1 MKTSKTRSSS
11 AVVRWLVA
19 LAVVALLAAACGSG
33 NDDDDAGG
41 VDTAPAPEATEA
53 AEPSDSA
60 GSGDADATEEPEP
73 AEEPDADE
81 GSDAPATEETEEPEA
96 APDAT
101 PEATEEPIVLTDSF
115 RGVTSESILIGF
127 VAIDFETLNQ
137 DFGLDLSYKGY
148 TPTFHALV
156 DWYNEQGGV
165 LGRRLEVVS
174 EKFLPVGA
182 TTAEAA
188 CLKLTEDVQVFAVI
202 NGFAGPG
209 TENVNTCFTVVHET
223 ILVGGLPSPEHA
235 EASKG
240 LWVSTQM
247 SLERRTAAFAS
258 VLEQTGLIGEV
269 SPVMVIGSN
278 PELQGLVDF
287 TAESLEA
294 AGAEV
299 PVAGVVTSTGDEY
312 ATQTEVDVFIERAR
326 SQGVVSVLLL
336 GEGSYR
342 NDQLWRNAPE
352 FVYLIGNGDRI
363 SDWLREPPT
372 TLSSETRVLTTRQG
386 PTPVDDPRILQ
397 CIEVVEPA
405 IGVEVKFPEELEEGE
420 DNYWAALLNTCRDL
434 SMFIQIA
441 EAAGPD
447 LTNESWVAAL
457 DNTPDLS
464 IPGTQFASVSSDK
477 VDATDALFLVEY
489 DYANKEFVELAGPLD
504 IGG

>member
-1 MKTSKTRSSS
+1 M
-11 AVVRWLVA
+11 
-19 LAVVALLAAACGSG
+19 
-33 NDDDDAGG
+33 
-41 VDTAPAPEATEA
+41 
-53 AEPSDSA
+53 
-60 GSGDADATEEPEP
+60 
-73 AEEPDADE
+73 
-81 GSDAPATEETEEPEA
+81 
-96 APDAT
+96 
-101 PEATEEPIVLTDSF
+101 
-115 RGVTSESILIGF
+115 
-127 VAIDFETLNQ
+127 
-137 DFGLDLSYKGY
+137 
-148 TPTFHALV
+148 
-156 DWYNEQGGV
+156 
-165 LGRRLEVVS
+165 
-174 EKFLPVGA
+174 
-182 TTAEAA
+182 
-188 CLKLTEDVQVFAVI
+188 
-202 NGFAGPG
+202 
-209 TENVNTCFTVVHET
+209 
-223 ILVGGLPSPEHA
+223 
-235 EASKG
+235 
-240 LWVSTQM
+240 
-247 SLERRTAAFAS
+247 
-258 VLEQTGLIGEV
+258 
-269 SPVMVIGSN
+269 
-278 PELQGLVDF
+278 
-287 TAESLEA
+287 
-294 AGAEV
+294 
-299 PVAGVVTSTGDEY
+299 
-312 ATQTEVDVFIERAR
+312 
-326 SQGVVSVLLL
+326 LLL

>member
-1 MKTSKTRSSS
+1 MPPRS
-11 AVVRWLVA
+11 
-19 LAVVALLAAACGSG
+19 
-33 NDDDDAGG
+33 
-41 VDTAPAPEATEA
+41 
-53 AEPSDSA
+53 PS
-60 GSGDADATEEPEP
+60 P

-137 DFGLDLSYKGY
+137 TSASTCLTRATPPRSTPCGLVQRAGR
-148 TPTFHALV
+148 
-156 DWYNEQGGV
+156 V

-287 TAESLEA
+287 TAESWRLP
-294 AGAEV
+294 G
-299 PVAGVVTSTGDEY
+299 PRFPWPGWLPPPGTSTPPRPRWMCSSSGHAVREWFG
-312 ATQTEVDVFIERAR
+312 AVVGR
-326 SQGVVSVLLL
+326 GVL
-336 GEGSYR
+336 
-342 NDQLWRNAPE
+342 P
-352 FVYLIGNGDRI
+352 
-363 SDWLREPPT
+363 
-372 TLSSETRVLTTRQG
+372 
-386 PTPVDDPRILQ
+386 
-397 CIEVVEPA
+397 
-405 IGVEVKFPEELEEGE
+405 
-420 DNYWAALLNTCRDL
+420 
-434 SMFIQIA
+434 
-441 EAAGPD
+441 
-447 LTNESWVAAL
+447 
-457 DNTPDLS
+457 
-464 IPGTQFASVSSDK
+464 
-477 VDATDALFLVEY
+477 
-489 DYANKEFVELAGPLD
+489 
-504 IGG
+504 